1 MLIVVKAIFVQ
12 IIITFMIILRTFYN
26 TTKCE
31 LINVVQKRTTM
42 TAATTK
48 CLIIIDFLIYLNT
61 ISIFEISL
69 ERSPIF
75 RKCCIL
81 LSALNFDQFY
91 MVMFGVLLREIDKFL
106 SDLCKKKVF
115 KI

>member
-26 TTKCE
+26 TTECE
-31 LINVVQKRTTM
+31 VINVVQKRTTM
-42 TAATTK
+42 TATTTK

-69 ERSPIF
+69 ERSPVI
-75 RKCCIL
+75 RKCCFL
-81 LSALNFDQFY
+81 LSALNFERFY
-91 MVMFGVLLREIDKFL
+91 MILSVVLLREINNFL
-106 SDLCKKKVF
+106 SDLCKKKN
-115 KI
+115 

>member
-26 TTKCE
+26 TTECE
-31 LINVVQKRTTM
+31 VINVVQKRTTM
-42 TAATTK
+42 TATTTK

-61 ISIFEISL
+61 ESIFEISL

-75 RKCCIL
+75 RKCCM
-81 LSALNFDQFY
+81 LSNALNFDQFY
-91 MVMFGVLLREIDKFL
+91 
-106 SDLCKKKVF
+106 KV
-115 KI
+115 ISVV